1 MGLKRGWRMRLE
13 PIANPSLARSTL
25 PPVLA
30 IAATVI
36 VASLLAMLA
45 GANPFAVLG
54 LILKGAAG
62 SKFAV
67 LETLNRA
74 TPLIFTGLAV
84 AVAFRARLWN
94 IGAEAQLYAGALMT
108 VVLGTGALPWSATGL
123 LPLLVVVSMLAGA
136 VVLLI
141 PALLKVRFGVDE
153 VVTTLLFNFIFLL
166 FISLLLEGPL
176 KDPMGMGW
184 PKSERLIAEAR
195 LPRIVEGLRLHWGFA
210 LALISAALVWVIQR
224 RTTLGYEMRA
234 VGLNREAARF
244 AGIPVNA
251 VLIKTALLSGGLA
264 ALAGFSEVAGVKG
277 SLTLDLSPGFGY
289 TGIIVAMLALLNPL
303 GVIAAALFVAGIF
316 VGADSMSRAVGVPT
330 YLADIMLATAL
341 LLMVLAILLT
351 RFRVVRE

>member
-1 MGLKRGWRMRLE
+1 MRLE

-30 IAATVI
+30 IAATII

-108 VVLGTGALPWSATGL
+108 VVLGTGALQWPATAL
-123 LPLLVVVSMLAGA
+123 LPTLVLVSMLAGA
-136 VVLLI
+136 LVLLI

-195 LPRIVEGLRLHWGFA
+195 LPRLVEGLRLHWGFA
-210 LALISAALVWVIQR
+210 LALIAAALVWLVER